1 MTPVEQLLPALYR
14 TTPQDA
20 ELQRVLFRLLE
31 EAERDRDF
39 TLEQLFPST
48 ASGWGLELWERA
60 WGIPVDGTQTVQ
72 RRRERIL
79 ARVKGTGTTTL
90 EVIRGIAES
99 FSTYPVEV
107 VEEPAQYRFSIW
119 YVGTIGEVA
128 HQEDL
133 VAAINA
139 LKPAHLA
146 WDVKYQQ
153 ELECPVWVGC
163 FPRQGDLSIL
173 WEVDCR

>member
-1 MTPVEQLLPALYR
+1 M
-14 TTPQDA
+14 
-20 ELQRVLFRLLE
+20 
-31 EAERDRDF
+31 
-39 TLEQLFPST
+39 
-48 ASGWGLELWERA
+48 
-60 WGIPVDGTQTVQ
+60 
-72 RRRERIL
+72 
-79 ARVKGTGTTTL
+79 KGTGTTTL